1 MDKYFLTLRVCPLF
15 DSIADDDLCAIL
27 DCLGASVR
35 RYYKGQTILS
45 EGDPADTLGIVL
57 RGQVRVLRVDY
68 YGNRS
73 ILATLDPADIF
84 GDTYAFAGV
93 KTMPVDVVAASD
105 CEAMLIPAHR
115 ISRTCRHACS
125 FHAQVIYNLL
135 HVIAAKNLMQSQKN
149 EITAQRTTRDKLM
162 AYLMLEAKTRARS
175 TFTIPYDRQELAD
188 YLAVDRSGLSSEIG
202 KLRREGVIDCHK
214 NEFTLLTQPMQ

>member
-1 MDKYFLTLRVCPLF
+1 MDKYFLTLRACPLF
-15 DSIADDDLCAIL
+15 DSIADGDLLAIL

-35 RYYKGQTILS
+35 RYDKGQTILS

-57 RGQVRVLRVDY
+57 RGSARVMRVDY

-73 ILATLDPADIF
+73 IQTTLEPADIF

-93 KTMPVDVVAASD
+93 EAMPVSVVAAGE
-105 CEAMLIPAHR
+105 CEAMLIPAQR
-115 ISRTCRHACS
+115 IARTCRNACP
-125 FHAQVIYNLL
+125 FHGQMIYNLL
-135 HVIAAKNLMQSQKN
+135 HVIAEKNLMQSRKN

-162 AYLMLEAKTRARS
+162 AYLMLEAKKNARS

-202 KLRREGVIDCHK
+202 KLRREGVISCHK
-214 NEFTLLTQPMQ
+214 NEFTLLTQPIQ